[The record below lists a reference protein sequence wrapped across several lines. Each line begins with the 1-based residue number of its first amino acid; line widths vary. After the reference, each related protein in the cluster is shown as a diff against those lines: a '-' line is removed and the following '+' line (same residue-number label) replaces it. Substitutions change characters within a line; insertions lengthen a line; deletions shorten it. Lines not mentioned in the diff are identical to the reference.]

1 MVIMMVVGGHDDG
14 DNDGDGEI
22 SMFISRICYVLVRVW
37 KEWSIVNNT
46 FEAMVMT
53 DGDQCP
59 GNLRRESKVG
69 TQSCISE
76 KCLRA
81 LSTHSS
87 PIVNYTQ

>member
-1 MVIMMVVGGHDDG
+1 MVIVMGVGGHDDG
-14 DNDGDGEI
+14 DGGGEI
-22 SMFISRICYVLVRVW
+22 SMFISRICYFLFRVW

-59 GNLRRESKVG
+59 GNLRGESKVG

-87 PIVNYTQ
+87 SIVNYTQ